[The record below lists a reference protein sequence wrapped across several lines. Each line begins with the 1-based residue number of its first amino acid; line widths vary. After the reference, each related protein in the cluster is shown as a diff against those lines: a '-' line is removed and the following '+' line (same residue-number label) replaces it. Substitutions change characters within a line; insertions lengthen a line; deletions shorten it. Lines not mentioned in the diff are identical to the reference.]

1 MKSLS
6 AALIIGVLA
15 IAVYAQT
22 SPRPSQPPTPP
33 KPPAGLDTSA
43 IDRAIGK
50 SGQPMAG
57 DVYRVAFPRTDLN
70 VSVGSVKVKP
80 GFALGGW
87 AAFKAAG
94 NGAVAHGDLVLTDTE
109 INPVIS
115 ALQQHDF
122 EITALHN
129 HLINESPSVMYLHF
143 WGQGNAATL
152 AANLKDALSK
162 TKTPMSAPP
171 APTATTGSADDL
183 PADQIQQA
191 IGLKGTVT
199 NGVLSLSQPRPETI
213 QMMGVTLPPSMGMAT
228 AINFQSAGNG
238 KVVATGDFVMIA
250 DEVNKVARA
259 LRQHNIA
266 IAALHNHMLH
276 GSPELY
282 FMHFWGEGDATAV
295 ASGLKAALAEL
306 KK

>member
-1 MKSLS
+1 MVSTVSTLFTV
-6 AALIIGVLA
+6 VLFSTLF
-15 IAVYAQT
+15 AQT
-22 SPRPSQPPTPP
+22 PTP
-33 KPPAGLDTSA
+33 KPAGLDTAA
-43 IDRAIGK
+43 IDKAIGK
-50 SGQPMAG
+50 PGTAMPG

-70 VSVGSVKVKP
+70 VTVGAVKVKA
-80 GFALGGW
+80 GFALGSW
-87 AAFKAAG
+87 AAFKSLG
-94 NGAVAHGDLVLTDTE
+94 VNGTAAHGDLVLTDTE

-115 ALQQHDF
+115 ALQQHNF

-143 WGQGNAATL
+143 WGKGDAATL
-152 AANLKDALSK
+152 AAGLKDALSK
-162 TKTPMSAPP
+162 SKTPMGPSP
-171 APTATTGSADDL
+171 APVATAGAADDL

-199 NGVLSLSQPRPETI
+199 NGVLGLSQPRPETI

-228 AINFQSAGNG
+228 AINFQSAGGG
-238 KVVATGDFVMIA
+238 KVVATGDFVMLA

-259 LRQHNIA
+259 LRQHDIA
-266 IAALHNHMLH
+266 ITALHNHMLH

-282 FMHFWGEGDATAV
+282 FMHFWGEGSVTAV

>member
-1 MKSLS
+1 MNRLS
-6 AALIIGVLA
+6 LA
-15 IAVYAQT
+15 ITAAGVIVVAATAQ
-22 SPRPSQPPTPP
+22 TPP
-33 KPPAGLDTSA
+33 KPAGLDTAA

-50 SGQPMAG
+50 TGQAMAG

-70 VSVGSVKVKP
+70 VTVGSVKVKA
-80 GFALGGW
+80 GFALGSW

-94 NGAVAHGDLVLTDTE
+94 SGAAAHGDLVLTDTE

-115 ALQQHDF
+115 ALQQHGF

-143 WGQGNAATL
+143 WGQGDATML
-152 AANLKDALSK
+152 AQSVKDALSK

-171 APTATTGSADDL
+171 AAPTAAAADDL

-199 NGVLSLSQPRPETI
+199 NGVLGLSQPRPETI

-238 KVVATGDFVMIA
+238 KVAATGDFVMLA

-259 LRQHNIA
+259 LRQHDIA
-266 IAALHNHMLH
+266 ITALHNHMLH

-282 FMHFWGEGDATAV
+282 FMHFWAV
-295 ASGLKAALAEL
+295 GAPIEVSAGLKEALALL

>member
-1 MKSLS
+1 MTLRTI
-6 AALIIGVLA
+6 ACYLILLA
-15 IAVYAQT
+15 PAVSAQT
-22 SPRPSQPPTPP
+22 SAPP
-33 KPPAGLDTSA
+33 KPPAGLDTA
-43 IDRAIGK
+43 ALDRAIGK
-50 SGQPMAG
+50 SGQAMAG
-57 DVYRVAFPRTDLN
+57 DVYRFAFPRTDLN
-70 VSVGSVKVKP
+70 VSVGAVKVKA
-80 GFALGGW
+80 GFALGSW

-94 NGAVAHGDLVLTDTE
+94 SGAVAHGDLVLTDSE

-115 ALQQHDF
+115 ALQQHGF

-143 WGQGNAATL
+143 WGQGDATTL
-152 AANLKDALSK
+152 AQSVKDALSK
-162 TKTPMSAPP
+162 TKTPLAAAP
-171 APTATTGSADDL
+171 APAGTAGAADDL
-183 PADQIQQA
+183 HADQIQQA

-199 NGVLSLSQPRPETI
+199 NGVLGLSQPRPEAI

-238 KVVATGDFVMIA
+238 KVAATGDFVMLA

-259 LRQHNIA
+259 LRQHDIA
-266 IAALHNHMLH
+266 ITALHNHMLH

-282 FMHFWGEGDATAV
+282 FMHFWGEGDPVKV
-295 ASGLKAALAEL
+295 ASGLKEALAVL